1 MAASDPIVAITS
13 IMSQSDEI
21 FASGEESAKQ
31 HQGMPETE
39 GNFEVF
45 ENGAE
50 QMSEVAHTETAA
62 PNAGLPAL
70 QGRKV
75 RTSYLLFTLN
85 SETQHIHRLYP
96 MLIGY
101 NLIVY

>member
-1 MAASDPIVAITS
+1 MLRRVAVAASDPIVAITS

-31 HQGMPETE
+31 QQGMPETD

-45 ENGAE
+45 EDGAE
-50 QMSEVAHTETAA
+50 QMSEVAHTEPAA
-62 PNAGLPAL
+62 PNAGLPVL

-75 RTSYLLFTLN
+75 
-85 SETQHIHRLYP
+85 H
-96 MLIGY
+96 
-101 NLIVY
+101 